1 MRKLYILSLL
11 LAFVACT
18 RVDYARRLADA
29 DSLLYVRPD
38 SALTLLRSIPPDHLP
53 SEEERMRHAL
63 LTVEAECRNR
73 VPQRDDSLLQV
84 AVDYFHRTDNER
96 WEARGEYAR
105 GYVLYNYLKE
115 GGKAVEAYH
124 RAEEL
129 AQAVEDKR
137 LLAHIYNGMAYIYQ
151 CEELN
156 QQADS
161 LYNMV
166 EQMAIQLKDTVLWLE
181 SVKRQSIYLIGKGKS
196 YYKEAEQKLLRNYEI
211 ASRYGNPIYQCSN
224 ALNLSLLYSYMRN
237 GEQTLRFA
245 RKALELQQ
253 EDTTML
259 STAIL
264 LTGEGFYKLGVYDS
278 AVFYLSKVLASPQFN
293 IRSSAYM
300 RLSDIAE
307 KQGNTQKALKYEKL
321 YNQYKEQYQR
331 QSQATDIQL
340 AEQEWKHAQEQQN
353 MRRLI
358 YICVGVILCLSG
370 MLCLVIIRRRKI
382 RKRRQVIIKILM
394 QQWMHEHARLLPA
407 PSSPVAWLQAEPV
420 ATEVVEAKGSRSF
433 DFDVLQVRIRETEVY
448 RKLMRILDHYK
459 KCADYEEHF
468 TMEDRYAFI
477 DVIDGYTHGF
487 TSYLKQTCPALTE
500 EDVCFCCLH
509 LLGLKASQVAVIVE
523 QDRSNIYKRQ
533 KTLLKDKFKIAT
545 KDKLENVLK
554 NISIIKN

>member
-1 MRKLYILSLL
+1 MKKLYILSLL

-18 RVDYARRLADA
+18 RVDYARRLADP

-115 GGKAVEAYH
+115 GGKAVEAYR
-124 RAEEL
+124 RAEKL

-161 LYNMV
+161 LYNKV
-166 EQMAIQLKDTVLWLE
+166 ERMAILLKDTVLWLE
-181 SVKRQSIYLIGKGKS
+181 AVERQSIHLIGQGKPH
-196 YYKEAEQKLLRNYEI
+196 YKEAEQKLLRNYEI
-211 ASRYGNPIYQCSN
+211 ASRYGYPLYQCSN

-237 GEQTLRFA
+237 GEQALHFA
-245 RKALELQQ
+245 RKALELQR

-264 LTGEGFYKLGVYDS
+264 LTGEGFYKLGLYDS
-278 AVFYLSKVLASPQFN
+278 ATFYLNKVLTSPQSH
-293 IRSSAYM
+293 IRSTAYM

-307 KQGNTQKALKYEKL
+307 KQGDTQKALEYEKL
-321 YNQYKEQYQR
+321 RVRNEKLYQQ

-340 AEQEWKHAQEQQN
+340 AEQGWKHAQKQRN
-353 MRRLI
+353 MRRII
-358 YICVGVILCLSG
+358 YVCLYVILCLSG
-370 MLCLVIIRRRKI
+370 ILCAVTIRRHKI

-394 QQWMHEHARLLPA
+394 QQWMDEHARLLPV

-420 ATEVVEAKGSRSF
+420 ATEAVEVKESHAF

-448 RKLMRILDHYK
+448 RKMQRILDHYK
-459 KCADYEEHF
+459 KCAGYEEHF
-468 TMEDRYAFI
+468 TMEDRYALI

-500 EDVCFCCLH
+500 EDVYFCCLH
-509 LLGLKASQVAVIVE
+509 LLGLKASQIAVIVE

-533 KTLLKDKFKIAT
+533 KALLKDKFKIAT

-554 NISIIKN
+554 NISIIKD

>member
-1 MRKLYILSLL
+1 MKKLYILSLL
-11 LAFVACT
+11 LVFVACT

-38 SALTLLRSIPPDHLP
+38 SALTLLRGIPPARLHT
-53 SEEERMRHAL
+53 EEERMRHAL
-63 LTVEAECRNR
+63 LTVEAECCNHI
-73 VPQRDDSLLQV
+73 PQQNDSLLRV
-84 AVDYFHRTDNER
+84 VVDYFHRTDNEH

-105 GYVLYNYLKE
+105 GYVLYNYLKK

-211 ASRYGNPIYQCSN
+211 ASRYGNSIYQCSN
-224 ALNLSLLYSYMRN
+224 ALNLSLLYSYIRN

-307 KQGNTQKALKYEKL
+307 KQGDTQKALEYEKL
-321 YNQYKEQYQR
+321 RIRNEKLYQQ
-331 QSQATDIQL
+331 QSQTTDIQL
-340 AEQEWKHAQEQQN
+340 AEQGWIYAQKQRN
-353 MRRLI
+353 MRQII
-358 YICVGVILCLSG
+358 YVCLYVILCLSG
-370 MLCLVIIRRRKI
+370 TLCIITIHRHKI
-382 RKRRQVIIKILM
+382 RKRQQVIIKILM
-394 QQWMHEHARLLPA
+394 QQWIDEHTRLLPA
-407 PSSPVAWLQAEPV
+407 PSSPVAWLQAEPL

-448 RKLMRILDHYK
+448 RKMQRILDHYK
-459 KCADYEEHF
+459 KCAGYEEHF
-468 TMEDRYAFI
+468 TMKDRYAFI

-487 TSYLKQTCPALTE
+487 TSYLQQTCPALTE
-500 EDVCFCCLH
+500 EDVYFCCLH
-509 LLGLKASQVAVIVE
+509 LLGLKASQIAVIVE

-533 KTLLKDKFKIAT
+533 KALLKDKFKITT

-554 NISIIKN
+554 NI